1 MNPIE
6 VPVIDISGAG
16 AGDAERIAR
25 QIDRTFREI
34 GFMTIV
40 GHGVPRQ
47 VIADVDE
54 VVKRFFE
61 QPVAEKMSARS
72 PVGKG
77 NRGYIAEGVEAAD
90 NKPDLKESFA
100 IGRLTP
106 VPENGQTK
114 DAARKFEPNIWPANP
129 PAFRPAFE
137 AYYRAMEALS
147 FRLLHLF
154 EVALRLPASYFTPFF
169 SEHAS
174 ILRVHHYPKQ
184 IVPPLPGQIRIGAHS
199 DYGAL
204 TILKVKKAP
213 GARGFQVRSKQGDW
227 IDVEP
232 HDDSFLINIGDM
244 MMTWTNDVW
253 QSNVHRV
260 INPKDESENVGR
272 YSVPFFVQPN
282 YDALIECLPSC
293 LQPDASPHHP
303 PITAGDY
310 RARKM
315 AGLYAR
321 A

>member
-1 MNPIE
+1 MSQVE
-6 VPVIDISGAG
+6 VPVIDISGQG
-16 AGDAERIAR
+16 ASDVERIAR
-25 QIDRTFREI
+25 QIDRAFREI

-40 GHGVPRQ
+40 GHGVPRKA
-47 VIADVDE
+47 IADVDE
-54 VVKRFFE
+54 VVKQFFE
-61 QPVAEKMSARS
+61 RPVAEKLLARS
-72 PVGKG
+72 SVERG
-77 NRGYIAEGVEAAD
+77 NRGYIAEGIEAAD
-90 NKPDLKESFA
+90 AKPDLKESYA

-106 VPENGQTK
+106 LPDNSKTK
-114 DAARKFEPNIWPANP
+114 DAGRKFEPNIWPANP
-129 PAFRPAFE
+129 PAFKAAFE
-137 AYYRAMEALS
+137 AYYREMEALT

-154 EVALRLPASYFTPFF
+154 EVALHLPAGYFTPLF

-184 IVPPLPGQIRIGAHS
+184 IVPPQPGQIRIGAHA
-199 DYGAL
+199 DYGAF
-204 TILKVKKAP
+204 TILKVKRAP
-213 GARGFQVRSKQGDW
+213 GARGFQVRSKQGTW

-244 MMTWTNDVW
+244 MMTWTNDEW

-260 INPKDESENVGR
+260 INPKEESENVGR

-293 LQPDASPHHP
+293 LATGASPRHP

-310 RARKM
+310 RAQKI

-321 A
+321 T